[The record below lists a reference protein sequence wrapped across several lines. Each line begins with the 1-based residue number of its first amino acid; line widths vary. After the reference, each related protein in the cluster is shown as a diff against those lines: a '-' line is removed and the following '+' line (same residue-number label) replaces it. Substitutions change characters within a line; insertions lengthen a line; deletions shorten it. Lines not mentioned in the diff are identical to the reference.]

1 MDQLK
6 TIPSEATELRA
17 GSQTLSVESETFSL
31 TPYSGQL
38 VEHWYWGQFV
48 FETSSMKMYKDKI
61 PALVDH
67 DTTRG
72 CGVID
77 EMSIEGNEAVF
88 SGKFVENQNSQ
99 YVKDM
104 KEVGMECSLR
114 FDPEKTRIE
123 EVPEGAE
130 VEVNGETFTGPL
142 FVFRDTTIMEVSFTL
157 FGHVPNTETSFVH
170 SSNNQ
175 GEETMADT
183 APTQAEL
190 EQSAQNTVT
199 ERLSRMNEM
208 CDDASFV
215 MECFNKGM
223 SIEDFGSEL
232 LSKQSEELASLK
244 GKVSDLEAQLEEA
257 KSTDGVA
264 FSAGE
269 SADKEDEPKDFM
281 GKASKLAKDEG
292 IKLHVALSKVAKE
305 NPDLYEQFKSE
316 APVAPKKVGGA
327 K

>member
-1 MDQLK
+1 MSEVK

-17 GSQTLSVESETFSL
+17 GSQNLKLEEETFSL
-31 TPYSGQL
+31 TPYAGQL
-38 VEHWYWGQFV
+38 VKHWYWGAFV
-48 FETSSMKMYKDKI
+48 FESSSMRMAKEKI
-61 PALVDH
+61 PALLDH
-67 DTTRG
+67 DTTKG

-77 EMSIEGNEAVF
+77 SFDLDGNETVF
-88 SGKFVENQNSQ
+88 SGRFVENEHTD
-99 YVKDM
+99 YIKAM

-114 FDPEKTRIE
+114 FDPEETRIE

-142 FVFRDTTIMEVSFTL
+142 FVFRDTLIKEVSFTL

-170 SSNNQ
+170 SSIQ
-175 GEETMADT
+175 KGEPMAESV
-183 APTQAEL
+183 PSQAEL
-190 EQSAQNTVT
+190 EQSAQNSMTDK
-199 ERLSRMNEM
+199 LSRMNEM
-208 CDDASFV
+208 CDDANFV
-215 MECFNKGM
+215 MECFTKGM

-232 LSKQSEELASLK
+232 LSKQSEELTSLK

-269 SADKEDEPKDFM
+269 SADVEPEPADFV
-281 GKASKLAKDEG
+281 GKANKLAKDEG
-292 IKLHVALSKVAKE
+292 IKLHVAFSRVAKE

-316 APVAPKKVGGA
+316 APVAPKKVGGS